1 MDVPEAD
8 GEREIRIKE
17 TNKQTIYK
25 KYSWLIKKLKKLDT
39 RVHAILR

>member
-1 MDVPEAD
+1 MIVIEYELMDVPEAD

-25 KYSWLIKKLKKLDT
+25 KYS
-39 RVHAILR
+39 